1 MLSYIPW
8 FDHFNPSLPL
18 IPMYIY
24 SLGCLMSITNLACS
38 RSTSVFPSPKHVCC
52 LVFLWLVFSKIHLHQ
67 CPPSF
72 YVCATYIKR
81 QSLIS
86 FPLNLGQT
94 LMTLTNITQYWWL
107 TFLGPSNEG
116 TKKPCSFSLGLSEC
130 LLWRSQLLCGK
141 SDCFQTTMLWR
152 RPGLPCREDVWR
164 DKEMAG
170 ELPAFSPCEWE
181 GTRCVSE
188 KAILDI

>member
-1 MLSYIPW
+1 MPSYIPW

-38 RSTSVFPSPKHVCC
+38 RSTSGFPSPKHVCC

-94 LMTLTNITQYWWL
+94 LMTLTNVMQYWWL
-107 TFLGPSNEG
+107 TFWDHPMRAPKNPAASTWASQNACSGEASYCVGNLTTFRPPCCEEGQACHVEKMHGETKRWLGS
-116 TKKPCSFSLGLSEC
+116 
-130 LLWRSQLLCGK
+130 SQL
-141 SDCFQTTMLWR
+141 FQ
-152 RPGLPCREDVWR
+152 
-164 DKEMAG
+164 
-170 ELPAFSPCEWE
+170 PCEWE
-181 GTRCVSE
+181 GTRCVG
-188 KAILDI
+188 